1 MRYSVLHSDII
12 RIAVK
17 QGWLVSVTI
26 SEENSFYFDFQRRT
40 LGGLPCCFTAELSEG
55 IVGTLVD
62 EIISFVDELDPERY
76 AVEWSDASGQFSPTR
91 YLQAVADMD
100 DIRTRAWILAVDLSE
115 LADKQSQ
122 LLDVPWYVWN

>member
-1 MRYSVLHSDII
+1 MSIQSYRLH

-40 LGGLPCCFTAELSEG
+40 LGGLQFCFTAELSEG

-62 EIISFVDELDPERY
+62 EIISFVDELDPECY

-100 DIRTRAWILAVDLSE
+100 DIRTRAWLLAVELSE
-115 LADKQSQ
+115 LAEIQERLV
-122 LLDVPWYVWN
+122 LLQWFHWN

>member
-40 LGGLPCCFTAELSEG
+40 LGGLQFCFTAELSEG

-76 AVEWSDASGQFSPTR
+76 AVEWSDASGQFSSTR

-100 DIRTRAWILAVDLSE
+100 EIRTRAWLLAVDLSE
-115 LADKQSQ
+115 LAYRQERLI
-122 LLDVPWYVWN
+122 LLPWFHWN

>member
-1 MRYSVLHSDII
+1 MRYPVLHSDII

-17 QGWLVSVTI
+17 QGWLVSVSI
-26 SEENSFYFDFQRRT
+26 SEGNSFYFDFQRRT
-40 LGGLPCCFTAELSEG
+40 LGGLPFCFTAELSGG

>member
-17 QGWLVSVTI
+17 QGWHVSVSI
-26 SEENSFYFDFQRRT
+26 SEGNSFYFDFQRRT
-40 LGGLPCCFTAELSEG
+40 LGGLPFCFTAELAGG

-62 EIISFVDELDPERY
+62 EILSFVDELDPERY

-91 YLQAVADMD
+91 YLQAVTDMD
-100 DIRTRAWILAVDLSE
+100 DIRIRAWLLAVELSE
-115 LADKQSQ
+115 LAEKHERLI
-122 LLDVPWYVWN
+122 LLPWFHWN

>member
-1 MRYSVLHSDII
+1 MRYPVLHSDII

-17 QGWLVSVTI
+17 QGWHVSVSI

-40 LGGLPCCFTAELSEG
+40 LGGLPFCFTAELSGG

-100 DIRTRAWILAVDLSE
+100 DIRTRAWLLAVDLSE